1 MGEDSVEGGGHSL
14 AHLELCGELR
24 HRHSLV
30 ARRHLVQQLLLRCRQ
45 GSWLRLMDSLAL
57 ARSRHRPLERHVLP
71 AAPLAL
77 LLLILVCRTRHV
89 DLLLGLLMGRLQLSQ
104 RILLLFGHYGYISGI
119 DLALFGW
126 VTLQVNPPL
135 QLGMHI
141 GLSLEPYL
149 EPWIKPK
156 SREVNQTEHRIA
168 STNPHP

>member
-1 MGEDSVEGGGHSL
+1 V
-14 AHLELCGELR
+14 
-24 HRHSLV
+24 
-30 ARRHLVQQLLLRCRQ
+30 
-45 GSWLRLMDSLAL
+45 LRLQPRLL
-57 ARSRHRPLERHVLP
+57 
-71 AAPLAL
+71 L
-77 LLLILVCRTRHV
+77 LLLILVCRVRQL
-89 DLLLGLLMGRLQLSQ
+89 DLLLGLLMGRQLRQ
-104 RILLLFGHYGYISGI
+104 RTLLLFKHCGYISGI

>member
-1 MGEDSVEGGGHSL
+1 M
-14 AHLELCGELR
+14 
-24 HRHSLV
+24 
-30 ARRHLVQQLLLRCRQ
+30 
-45 GSWLRLMDSLAL
+45 
-57 ARSRHRPLERHVLP
+57 LP

-135 QLGMHI
+135 QLGMRI
-141 GLSLEPYL
+141 GLGLEPYL